1 MKVYLLKDV
10 QGSGKAGDLADVND
24 GYARNYLIKQKL
36 ALEATPALVNE
47 IKQKQAS
54 EAHKHKLE
62 VEKYTAAA
70 AELNKSVLSV
80 TVKTGEGGR
89 IFGSVM
95 SANIAD
101 EIKKQL
107 KVDVDKKKIV
117 LSEPIKT
124 IGTHFVDIKL
134 YPEIV
139 AKLKG
144 VVKGNA

>member
-10 QGSGKAGDLADVND
+10 QGSGKTGDLVDVND
-24 GYARNYLIKQKL
+24 GYARNYLLKQKL
-36 ALEATPALVNE
+36 ALEATPALINE

-62 VEKYTAAA
+62 VEKFTAIA
-70 AELNKSVLSV
+70 AELNKAVLTV

-107 KVDVDKKKIV
+107 KLDVDKKKIV
-117 LSEPIKT
+117 LSDPIKT
-124 IGTHFVDIKL
+124 VGAHFVDIKL
-134 YPEIV
+134 YPDIA
-139 AKLKG
+139 AKLKL
-144 VVKGNA
+144 VVKGNT